1 MTFIRE
7 REGGKKGINKRWEMK
22 GERRKRGPHPG
33 ECHPKYDFYK
43 GKERGNKYGKLRG
56 NWGKEGD
63 KRDGKY
69 ILGNSGIS
77 DANINFLIQILV
89 NCNGYICVIL
99 EVCSE
104 NSTKYVFL
112 HDYDIHIG
120 RYPIVWL

>member
-1 MTFIRE
+1 
-7 REGGKKGINKRWEMK
+7 MK

-56 NWGKEGD
+56 TWGKEGD

-77 DANINFLIQILV
+77 DANINFFYTNFSQLQWIYM
-89 NCNGYICVIL
+89 CNFGGMFR
-99 EVCSE
+99 
-104 NSTKYVFL
+104 KF
-112 HDYDIHIG
+112 HKIHF
-120 RYPIVWL
+120 WA